1 MKTSGYK
8 QVAINQWHIQ
18 AHLTGLFIMPWTTM
32 QKEEGEGGTESLYR
46 LARPL
51 DSEPETA
58 FLVLIQALLET
69 WWP

>member
-1 MKTSGYK
+1 
-8 QVAINQWHIQ
+8 
-18 AHLTGLFIMPWTTM
+18 MPWTTM